1 MHRTT
6 ITSHYVFQAT
16 PVARMPTIPENTPN
30 HPAPASQAAAPGRKL
45 DKGKG
50 RVSTTGKMDLRRRE
64 SLRMSMK
71 KAEVKNRQFSFVFVG
86 NVS

>member
-1 MHRTT
+1 MAEPDEQQR
-6 ITSHYVFQAT
+6 I
-16 PVARMPTIPENTPN
+16 
-30 HPAPASQAAAPGRKL
+30 

-50 RVSTTGKMDLRRRE
+50 RVRTTGKMDLRRRE